1 MVSAPAPKG
10 VLKNSQAASRPQD
23 GQDHGLI
30 FIWLHGALSRLLFH
44 GGFVLGTILFS
55 GPVANTERPLP
66 RPLSLVH
73 ALIESARNYG
83 DFGWYGRVAT
93 RGYDAEP
100 FSAATQRTWA
110 FFPLHPLFIRMFEA
124 GSLQFLVS
132 QLAFFLTI
140 TLLYTYLSRNHS
152 RSLAFNA
159 TLLFLYFPFS
169 FSLSQF
175 RPEAFLIFFSVL
187 SLYLASCGR
196 LWDSAL
202 AAAVAGLAKPNAFL
216 LSILLLGHYPGIPRF
231 EPRHPMES
239 LKEIWRAAPSA
250 FSWKGLVMLAAPAA
264 GVVFMS
270 LHLHNLTG
278 DYLAWA
284 KIQAAWGGKF
294 GQGAWDGVH
303 QLITQPMVVGRGGW
317 DPTLLHWG
325 VFAVFTVAVGSL
337 LWRRMYLFAL
347 YAVLYTAMTFSNFG
361 VIVLGK
367 HLSTCFPVFVG
378 ISLLTRN
385 RQVLMAMV
393 IFGAALLSLN
403 GLFNGMNLDFTRP

>member
-1 MVSAPAPKG
+1 MVSPAVPNR
-10 VLKNSQAASRPQD
+10 VLESLRAVSKPQD

-55 GPVANTERPLP
+55 GPVANAERPLP
-66 RPLSLVH
+66 RPLALAH

-83 DFGWYGRVAT
+83 DFGWYGRVAA
-93 RGYDAEP
+93 RGYEAEP
-100 FSAATQRTWA
+100 FSAAVQRTWA

-140 TLLYTYLSRNHS
+140 TLLYMYLSRVHS
-152 RSLAFNA
+152 KDLALKA
-159 TLLFLYFPFS
+159 TILFLYFPFS

-175 RPEAFLIFFSVL
+175 RPEAFLILFSVL
-187 SLYLASCGR
+187 SLYLATCGR

-231 EPRHPMES
+231 EPRHPVEG
-239 LKEIWRAAPSA
+239 LKAIWRAAPSA
-250 FSWKGLVMLAAPAA
+250 FSWKGLIMLAAPTA
-264 GVVFMS
+264 GIAFMS

-303 QLITQPMVVGRGGW
+303 QLIIQPMVVGRGGW
-317 DPTLLHWG
+317 DPTLLHWA
-325 VFAVFTVAVGSL
+325 VFAVFVVAVGGL
-337 LWRRMYLFAL
+337 LWRRMYLFAI
-347 YAVLYTAMTFSNFG
+347 YTVLYTAMTFSNFG

-367 HLSTCFPVFVG
+367 HLSTCFPIFVG
-378 ISLLTRN
+378 ISLLIRN
-385 RQVLMAMV
+385 HQVLIAMV
-393 IFGAALLSLN
+393 ALGAALLSMN